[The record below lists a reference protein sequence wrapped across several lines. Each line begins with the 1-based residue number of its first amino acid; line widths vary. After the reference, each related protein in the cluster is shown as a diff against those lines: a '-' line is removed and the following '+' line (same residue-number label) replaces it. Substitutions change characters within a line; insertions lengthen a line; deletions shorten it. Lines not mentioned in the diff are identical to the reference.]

1 MRNSLKYSLWPILA
15 ILLGLI
21 LSPHP
26 VFAAQPVIQSV
37 TYHDATNVL
46 DFVFDQPVLNDLT
59 KINQSYITLD
69 GDNDGENPDLS
80 LSLAQLVSTGL
91 SNTTIRFKISMA
103 NQAFLENMVD
113 RTTLKLVMHGYA
125 FLNENLE
132 GSKAVTLADNFAVTY
147 EVDPN
152 PPTAIAATYDVAT
165 NALKVTF
172 SELVDSRTTELIKM
186 SLDDDAGGPNK
197 DLQFNV
203 DNVSVVTQLD
213 NTVIEFGFTPKH
225 QEKLEALDL
234 TNLRLVMLDYA
245 IQDKDRNTNKILTSA
260 EGLPVTVVE
269 EPVAAQ
275 TKIDSASY
283 DASANRLSIFLNE
296 PPVSSFKWRG
306 VNVEAVNYAGI
317 SIHDVGGAVP
327 VVITLSGK
335 RNVAVKGNILQIEVL
350 PSDQR
355 LIETLD
361 NHSALKLTVAAFSIL
376 DKNLNGIRAYTP
388 DDAVAI
394 RYYSITSDAT
404 PTVDAVKY
412 DAASNRMTFSL
423 GNIAR
428 IRSDIDTSNVI
439 LTGIKLVLPNQTYPL
454 SGGAVSGVKTG
465 SPAFI
470 REVFVDVT
478 QQDEAF
484 IESNATKSFTVS
496 VDEQVFFFQK
506 TLNGNFETKNIPLTY
521 VADPNYPAVVRLK
534 YDFLQN
540 LLQVDL
546 DRMIQTT
553 RFNPN
558 SLNIS
563 GVQLTGGQ
571 VLETVP
577 ATAINI
583 TVNKADSVALNNLAI
598 SKKRDLE
605 ILVTA
610 GALLNLDNVVN
621 PQLSF
626 KNADTTAQGD
636 TIVVGYGRGFW
647 VKSFETFPTPDEL
660 VPASLRGVGDH
671 SYIYVADSQW
681 GGRINATAVQQ
692 YLDWFEK
699 STPANTGKGIY
710 QLCRDA
716 YGNEKDTDGDAKI
729 TLFFTDL
736 KDQYGVGGNARSAT
750 WPKSGYFT
758 RDNELAT
765 TSYAHSNET
774 DMLYIDSYPIPA
786 AGLVGNAL
794 ADQFSRMVMR
804 NADPDEEQWLIEGI
818 AAMSQILCGFEY
830 QSFEV
835 DGSQRPATKVKGS
848 AENVLTM
855 WTGWEAGVVSDWYDL
870 NNTYL
875 FHLYLYEQSGG
886 FNLISEIARDSR
898 NQGIASVDSALARL
912 AAKGTIPKTTV
923 RDVFPKFAMACFLDN
938 QVATDY
944 IGEFAFNGAEL
955 GFADLRMLDWKKDN
969 YWRNAFNWTF
979 LFFKIKKENIPD
991 VIRING
997 TDGAQLRLEAATM
1010 TESPVKKT
1018 TTLDL
1023 KTNMGALDLTD
1034 MKSTDIV
1041 LSISNMT
1048 PGSITAANFVLSKD
1062 NTPPAY
1068 VKLNIF
1074 QNPSADRVLDAY
1086 VVSQEKIFRD
1096 APSYDPEVS
1105 TVGEG
1110 VNIRFTLGTK
1120 NTDYFADRAFASSN
1134 ESNFLYHSE
1143 VTLSESGA
1151 YTVSVQ
1157 GQDMAGNAFSLSPSN
1172 LTIRKVLANAGAT
1185 LESADRL
1192 AVLAIQPRALADDRT
1207 LISVIDETESDETIY
1222 RFGSESVELDLPA
1235 TLTLQYAAEM
1245 TASEIAVYQRVNHNW
1260 KALGGVVNVRTNEI
1274 TVQVNQLGDFKI
1286 AKGQPDALNDA
1297 AELPTEFALSQNY
1310 PNPFNP
1316 VTTIQYALPKDAF
1329 VTLSIFNVLGEEVTR
1344 LVEKP
1349 QKAGYHHAVWD
1360 AQGVGSGIYF
1370 YKIVSGDFSMIR
1382 KMTLLK

>member
-1 MRNSLKYSLWPILA
+1 MRNSLKYSLWPILGV
-15 ILLGLI
+15 LFGLI

-26 VFAAQPVIQSV
+26 AFAAQPVIQSV
-37 TYHDATNVL
+37 TYHDATNIL

-59 KINQSYITLD
+59 KINQSFIAFD
-69 GDNDGENPDLS
+69 GDNGGVNPDLS

-91 SNTTIRFKISMA
+91 SNATIRFKISMA
-103 NQAFLENMVD
+103 NQAFIENMAD
-113 RTTLKLVMHGYA
+113 RMTLKLVMHDYA
-125 FLNENLE
+125 FLNESLE
-132 GSKAVTLADNFAVTY
+132 GSKAVALADNFMVNF
-147 EVDPN
+147 EVDQN
-152 PPTAIAATYDVAT
+152 PPTAIAATYDAAT

-203 DNVSVVTQLD
+203 DNVYVVTQLD

-225 QEKLEALDL
+225 QEKLETLDL
-234 TNLRLVMLDYA
+234 ANLRLVMSDYA
-245 IQDKDRNTNKILTSA
+245 IQDKDRNTNKILEGV
-260 EGLPVTVVE
+260 EGLPVTVTE
-269 EPVAAQ
+269 EPAATQ

-283 DASANRLSIFLNE
+283 DASTNRLSIYLNE
-296 PPVSSFKWRG
+296 PPVTSFKWRG
-306 VNVEAVNYAGI
+306 ANVEAVNYAGI

-335 RNVAVKGNILQIEVL
+335 RNVSVKGNMLQIEVL

-361 NHSALKLTVAAFSIL
+361 NHSALKLTVDTFSIL

-388 DDAVAI
+388 EEAVAI
-394 RYYSITSDAT
+394 AYYSITGDAT

-412 DAASNRMTFSL
+412 DAAANRMTFSL

-454 SGGAVSGVKTG
+454 TGGAVSGIKTG

-478 QQDEAF
+478 SQDEAF
-484 IESNATKSFTVS
+484 IESNATQNFTVS

-506 TLNGNFETKNIPLTY
+506 TLNGNLETKNLALTY
-521 VADPNYPAVVRLK
+521 LGDSNYPSVVRLK

-540 LLQVDL
+540 QLQMDL

-558 SLNIS
+558 ALNIS

-583 TVNKADSVALNNLAI
+583 TVNKADSIALNNLAI

-610 GALLNLDNVVN
+610 GALLNLDNVAN

-636 TIVVGYGRGFW
+636 TITVGYGRGFW
-647 VKSFETFPTPDEL
+647 VQSFETFPTPDEL

-681 GGRINATAVQQ
+681 GERIDATDVQR

-699 STPANTGKGIY
+699 STPANTSKGIY
-710 QLCRDA
+710 QLCRDT

-736 KDQYGVGGNARSAT
+736 KDQYGIGGNARSAT
-750 WPKSGYFT
+750 WPKAGYFT
-758 RDNELAT
+758 RENELT
-765 TSYAHSNET
+765 TTQYAHSNQT

-786 AGLVGNAL
+786 ADLVGHAL

-804 NADPDEEQWLIEGI
+804 NADPDEEEWLVEGI
-818 AAMSQILCGFEY
+818 AAMSQSLCGFEY

-835 DGSQRPATKVKGS
+835 DGSQRQATKLKGS

-875 FHLYLYEQSGG
+875 FHLYLYEQYGG

-898 NQGIASVDSALARL
+898 NQGIVSVDSALARL

-923 RDVFPKFAMACFLDN
+923 RDVFPKFALACFLDN
-938 QVATDY
+938 QVAADY
-944 IGEFAFNGAEL
+944 VGEFAFKDAEL

-969 YWRNAFNWTF
+969 YWRNAFNWTY

-1010 TESPVKKT
+1010 TAIPVKKSA
-1018 TTLDL
+1018 TLDA
-1023 KTNMGALDLTD
+1023 KTNMGALDLAD

-1048 PGSITAANFVLSKD
+1048 PGNITAANFVLSKD

-1074 QNPSADRVLDAY
+1074 QNPSVDRVLDAY
-1086 VVSQEKIFRD
+1086 MVSQEKIYRD
-1096 APSYDPEVS
+1096 APSYDPETS

-1120 NTDYFADRAFASSN
+1120 NTDYFADRAFTSSN

-1143 VTLSESGA
+1143 VTLSESGT

-1157 GQDMAGNAFSLSPSN
+1157 GQDMAGNTFSISPSN
-1172 LTIRKVLANAGAT
+1172 LAVRKVLANAGAT
-1185 LESADRL
+1185 LEASDYL
-1192 AVLAIQPRALADDRT
+1192 AKLAIQPDALAEDRT
-1207 LISVIDETESDETIY
+1207 LISVIDETEPEQTIY
-1222 RFGSESVELDLPA
+1222 RFGAESVALHRPA
-1235 TLTLQYAAEM
+1235 TLTIQYSAKTNAN
-1245 TASEIAVYQRVNHNW
+1245 EIAIYHRVNHTW
-1260 KALGGVVNVRTNEI
+1260 KALGGVVNVQTNEI
-1274 TVQVNQLGDFKI
+1274 SVQVNQLGDFKI

-1316 VTTIQYALPKDAF
+1316 VTTIEYALPKDAF
-1329 VTLSIFNVLGEEVTR
+1329 VTLSIYNVLGEEVAR

-1349 QKAGYHHAVWD
+1349 QKTGYHQVVWE
-1360 AQGVGSGIYF
+1360 AQNMGSGIYF